1 MSSANLVPEIHQK
14 LYNKRVWNVGFATYF
29 LVSDTQSRTSAMVS
43 FNIETLKSGANPS
56 LENSFIKFY
65 FVIVTLENLLK
76 MAVLNKRLNK
86 TDMEK
91 IG

>member
-1 MSSANLVPEIHQK
+1 MI
-14 LYNKRVWNVGFATYF
+14 
-29 LVSDTQSRTSAMVS
+29 S
-43 FNIETLKSGANPS
+43 FNIETLNSGANPP
-56 LENSFIKFY
+56 LENSFAKFD
-65 FVIVTLENLLK
+65 IAIATLENLLK